1 MPSSALRCEVP
12 VLREMKLVP
21 CERPAKL
28 YVGGIVQTLCADHVK
43 SLRLLGVILTRIDRR
58 KRATGLDQKGMEG
71 SGGTTA

>member
-12 VLREMKLVP
+12 VLRAMKLVP

-28 YVGGIVQTLCADHVK
+28 YVGGVVQRLCDDHVK

-58 KRATGLDQKGMEG
+58 KRGTGLGQR
-71 SGGTTA
+71 GTARTEV

>member
-21 CERPAKL
+21 CRRPAKL
-28 YVGGIVQTLCADHVK
+28 YVGGIVQRLCADHVR

-58 KRATGLDQKGMEG
+58 KRDRNRESAARGDQGVR
-71 SGGTTA
+71 